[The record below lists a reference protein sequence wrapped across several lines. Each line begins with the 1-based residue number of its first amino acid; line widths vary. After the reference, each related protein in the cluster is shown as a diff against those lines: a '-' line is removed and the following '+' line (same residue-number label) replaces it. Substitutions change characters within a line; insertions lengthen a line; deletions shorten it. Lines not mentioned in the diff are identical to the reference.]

1 MRYYF
6 APMEG
11 LTDRIYR
18 QTHHTF
24 FPGLDR
30 YYMPFFSPTEH
41 RSLTPREERE
51 LPPAD
56 SISYCAIPQIMTKV
70 AEDFLWAAEQCAQRG
85 YREIN
90 LNCGCPSGTVVA
102 KKKGAGMLADPD
114 SLDRF
119 LDAIFSRCVLP
130 ISIKTRLGMEDAE
143 EFPRLLEIFNQ
154 YPIRELII
162 HPRVRKAFY
171 SGAPDVEM
179 FRHAY
184 THSRNSLCYNG
195 NLFSPEDIA
204 AFSREFPNIES
215 VMLGRGLIGR
225 PDMFCPTDAATLED
239 FFNTLLEAY
248 TENYGGARNAM
259 FRMKEH
265 WGLLLPHFENSEKLG
280 KQLRKTTDLS
290 QFRSLTAQIFQTL
303 PRK

>member
-56 SISYCAIPQIMTKV
+56 SIPYCAIPQVMTKV

-102 KKKGAGMLADPD
+102 KKKGAGMLSDPD
-114 SLDRF
+114 ALDRF

-130 ISIKTRLGMEDAE
+130 ISIKTRLGMEDPE
-143 EFPRLLEIFNQ
+143 EFPRLLEVFNQ
-154 YPIRELII
+154 YPVRELII

-171 SGAPDVEM
+171 TGEPDMEM
-179 FRHAY
+179 LRYAY
-184 THSRNSLCYNG
+184 EHSRNPLCYNG
-195 NLFSPEDIA
+195 NLFSLEDIA
-204 AFSREFPNIES
+204 AFSREFPHIER

-225 PDMFCPTDAATLED
+225 PDLFCPTDTATLEA
-239 FFNTLLEAY
+239 FFHTLLAAY

-265 WGLLLPHFENSEKLG
+265 WGLLLPHFEGSEKLG

-290 QFRSLTAQIFQTL
+290 QFCSITAQIFQTL